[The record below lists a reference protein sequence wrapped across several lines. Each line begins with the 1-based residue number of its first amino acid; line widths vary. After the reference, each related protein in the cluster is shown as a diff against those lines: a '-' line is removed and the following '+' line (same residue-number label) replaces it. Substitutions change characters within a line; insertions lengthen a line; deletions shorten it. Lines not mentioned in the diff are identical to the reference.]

1 MNKDHPPRRELTFL
15 NSSKKLR
22 MEATIANVVP
32 VTSNMVIPPI
42 ISLATVIIMMKNTTW
57 SSIIPVKTLMN
68 VLIK

>member
-1 MNKDHPPRRELTFL
+1 
-15 NSSKKLR
+15 

-32 VTSNMVIPPI
+32 VTTNMAIPLI
-42 ISLATVIIMMKNTTW
+42 ISPATVIIMMKNTIW